1 MQRISTAVTVR
12 NLLRRLRADE
22 ARGAREIA
30 PLAARLLGLLL
41 AGPGGS
47 TWEARLQRET
57 AALLETQ
64 PAMAPVLYLANA
76 VWLALEG
83 PADAAERRARARAA
97 LTDALA
103 LLAASAERAARLAA
117 EILGPARTVVT
128 ISRSSTVLAALA
140 GIAARHPLWVIVG
153 EGRPALEGRRLAAS
167 AAAVGCRVTLVAD
180 AALPGQA
187 RGADAVLVG
196 ADAILRRGTINKVG
210 TSALLLAAREAAV
223 PSYVLADRS
232 KLVPGP
238 LAPLLILPARDP
250 GRLWRDPPRNVSL
263 ARTDF
268 ESIPLSLCTAVLTE
282 EGAAA
287 PRTVARRLAALP
299 AARLLRRLARRC
311 RPLPQGRAEPGRR

>member
-1 MQRISTAVTVR
+1 MRG
-12 NLLRRLRADE
+12 LLRRLRADE

-47 TWEARLQRET
+47 AWGARLQRGT
-57 AALLETQ
+57 AALLKAQ

-83 PADAAERRARARAA
+83 PGEAAAKRARARAA
-97 LTDALA
+97 LETARA
-103 LLAASAERAARLAA
+103 GLAASAERVARRAA
-117 EILGPARTVVT
+117 EILAPARTVVT
-128 ISRSSTVLAALA
+128 ISRSSTVLAVLA
-140 GIAARHPLWVIVG
+140 RLAAAHPVRVIVG
-153 EGRPALEGRRLAAS
+153 EGRPALEGRWLAAS
-167 AAAVGCRVTLVAD
+167 AATVGCRVTLVAD

-196 ADAILRRGTINKVG
+196 ADAILRSAVINKVG
-210 TSALLLAAREAAV
+210 TYPLLLAAREAAV

-232 KLVPGP
+232 KPVPGP
-238 LAPLLILPARDP
+238 LAPLLSLPARDP

-263 ARTDF
+263 GRTDF

-287 PRTVARRLAALP
+287 PRSVARRLAALP
-299 AARLLRRLARRC
+299 AARFLRRLAR
-311 RPLPQGRAEPGRR
+311 GRSP

>member
-1 MQRISTAVTVR
+1 MRG
-12 NLLRRLRADE
+12 LLRRLRDDE

-30 PLAARLLGLLL
+30 PLVARLLGLLL
-41 AGPGGS
+41 AGSGGS
-47 TWEARLQRET
+47 AWEARLQRGT

-83 PADAAERRARARAA
+83 PGEAAAKRARARAA

-103 LLAASAERAARLAA
+103 PLAASAERAARLAA
-117 EILGPARTVVT
+117 EILALARTVVT

-140 GIAARHPLWVIVG
+140 RLAAAHPVRVIVG

-167 AAAVGCRVTLVAD
+167 AAAFGCRVTLVLD

-187 RGADAVLVG
+187 RRADAVLVG
-196 ADAILRRGTINKVG
+196 ADAILRGAAINKAG
-210 TSALLLAAREAAV
+210 TYPLLLAAREAAV

-232 KLVPGP
+232 KLVPSP
-238 LAPLLILPARDP
+238 LAPLLSFPVRDP

-282 EGAAA
+282 EGAGA

-299 AARLLRRLARRC
+299 AARFLRRLARR
-311 RPLPQGRAEPGRR
+311 RSL